1 MTAMTTET
9 ENTFSAPPA
18 DPEMEEM
25 LEAGAHLGH
34 ARAKRHPAMAPYIWG
49 MRGSVEIIDLT
60 KTKEKLAEALA
71 FLRAGAAEG
80 KMVLFVGGRPSTRE
94 ILAGA
99 AEALGY
105 PSVSRRWIG
114 GTLTNFR
121 VVRKRIEYLETL
133 EREQT
138 SGGFEKYTKKEQLEK
153 EREIA
158 RLRER
163 FEGLRRLTRLPDA
176 LVILDISHDDL
187 ALREAKRIGV
197 PVVALV
203 DTNCDPRLVAYPIPA
218 NDDARP
224 AIRYMLGRI
233 KAAIE
238 EGQARAKAAEAQA
251 AAKAEAAAGAA
262 AEAQAA

>member
-1 MTAMTTET
+1 MTAMTTEA
-9 ENTFSAPPA
+9 ENALSAPPA

-71 FLRAGAAEG
+71 FLHAGAAAG
-80 KMVLFVGGRPSTRE
+80 KLLLFVGSRPSTRE
-94 ILAGA
+94 ILAGT

-133 EREQT
+133 EREQAT
-138 SGGFEKYTKKEQLEK
+138 GGFEKYTKKEQLEK

-197 PVVALV
+197 PVTALV

-233 KAAIE
+233 QAAIE
-238 EGQARAKAAEAQA
+238 EGQA
-251 AAKAEAAAGAA
+251 AAKSAMEALAAGEGAGAA
-262 AEAQAA
+262 AETQPS